1 MLLAIDIGNSHTVM
15 GLFRDD
21 QLIGQWRMRT
31 DRDRTD
37 DELAIRS
44 HGLFSMI
51 GVAPEEITGIS
62 LASVVPT
69 LEASWISYCR
79 KYLSTGLKQ
88 SMLVVSAAT
97 IKESI
102 QVKTDHPDEVGADR
116 LVNSVAA
123 WQKYRCNL
131 VIIDFGTAI
140 TFDCVSADCEYL
152 GGAILPGIAIALD
165 ALSTRT
171 AKLPRIDV
179 SIGPEKVIGANT
191 VQAMKSGILHGYGAL
206 VDGLTHKIRQEMGNA
221 AASFKVIATGGMA
234 HLVAPYAQAIEE
246 VAPMLTLEGLHF
258 LHKQRQNPGP
268 AGVNIAIDEKAAKG
282 GSHD

>member
-21 QLIGQWRMRT
+21 QLVGQWRVKS
-31 DRDRTD
+31 DRDQTN
-37 DELAIRS
+37 DELAIRC
-44 HGLFSMI
+44 HGLFSLI
-51 GVAPEEITGIS
+51 GLAPEEITGIS

-69 LEASWISYCR
+69 LETAWLSYCR
-79 KYLSTGLKQ
+79 KYLSTRLAQ
-88 SMLVVSAAT
+88 PVLVVSAAN

-102 QVKTDHPDEVGADR
+102 RVKTDSPDEVGADR

-123 WQKYRCNL
+123 WNQFRCNL

-140 TFDCVSADCEYL
+140 TFDCVSAACEYL
-152 GGAILPGIAIALD
+152 GGAILPGIAISLD
-165 ALSTRT
+165 ALSSRT

-179 SIGPEKVIGANT
+179 SVGPEKVIGTST

-206 VDGLTHKIRQEMGNA
+206 VDGMTRKIRQEMGSA
-221 AASFKVIATGGMA
+221 AAPFKVIATGGMA
-234 HLVAPYAQAIEE
+234 HLIAPYAQTIEE
-246 VAPMLTLEGLHF
+246 VDPMLTLKGLQL
-258 LHKQRQNPGP
+258 LHTQRQTGN
-268 AGVNIAIDEKAAKG
+268 G